1 MVGNDKLATGIL
13 VLQKRFDVA
22 RRAYAENRVLHEMLQ
37 DSRLEVAE
45 RIDNW
50 WSIAKGNLLAD
61 PFGPMAK
68 AGLFQIGLPGTNALD
83 SYRAIAAAEQA
94 IAAKTGLL
102 GLASAFAGRQM
113 VARFFLAGFAN
124 PEQRAAWLPR
134 VAAGEVCAV
143 IAISEPGAGAHPKHL
158 TTSAEPQR
166 DGYIVRGRKAWVTNG
181 PIADVFLV
189 LAVAGVEEG
198 RKRYGLFLIL
208 KGTKGLSV
216 KPMPALDALAPATHC
231 ELELDGCEVPATARI
246 GDMPDAYPAMA
257 LPFRDVEDTVG
268 TANMSGL
275 LIWLLESCA
284 MHIEQ
289 TDDNA
294 LRLGRLA
301 GLVSLVQAAS
311 QLAVAA
317 LDSEGPDVPARVI
330 GVRLLARQIVDDIRE
345 LLPQGAPADEAI
357 ARALA
362 AYDLLSS
369 VAREPRTVRQA
380 RLGNSLWSAKQ

>member
-1 MVGNDKLATGIL
+1 MP
-13 VLQKRFDVA
+13 
-22 RRAYAENRVLHEMLQ
+22 Q
-37 DSRLEVAE
+37 DSSLEVAG
-45 RIDNW
+45 RIDDW
-50 WSIAKGNLLAD
+50 WSIAKTDVLAD

-68 AGLFQIGLPGTNALD
+68 AGLFQIGLPGTGALD

-113 VARFFLAGFAN
+113 VARFFLGGFAN
-124 PEQRAAWLPR
+124 QEQRATWLPR
-134 VAAGEVCAV
+134 VAAGEVCAS

-158 TTSAEPQR
+158 QTSAELHG

-189 LAVAGVEEG
+189 LAVTGVEDG
-198 RKRYGLFLIL
+198 RKRYGLFLIP
-208 KGTKGLSV
+208 KQTKGLSV

-231 ELELDGCEVPATARI
+231 ELEFDGCEVPATARI
-246 GDMPDAYPAMA
+246 GDMADAYPAMA

-275 LIWLLESCA
+275 LSWLLESCA

-317 LDSEGPDVPARVI
+317 LDNKGPEVPARVI
-330 GVRLLARQIVDDIRE
+330 GVRLLGRQIVDEIRE

-369 VAREPRTVRQA
+369 VAREPRKVRQA
-380 RLGNSLWSAKQ
+380 RLGNSLWSVKQ